1 MLISLERISR
11 NSSQILRVLEHDFI
25 SKEIV
30 KSTVRGGWGNQGEE
44 RGCFWKKEGG
54 GHKVLCPPAQIH
66 CGGLVVFNIS
76 GRMGTI
82 EN

>member
-54 GHKVLCPPAQIH
+54 G
-66 CGGLVVFNIS
+66 
-76 GRMGTI
+76 T
-82 EN
+82 

>member
-1 MLISLERISR
+1 MLISLVRISR

-44 RGCFWKKEGG
+44 KGCFWKKEGG
-54 GHKVLCPPAQIH
+54 GHKVLCPPAQIQYIAE
-66 CGGLVVFNIS
+66 GWWSLIFLGEWVQ
-76 GRMGTI
+76 
-82 EN
+82 